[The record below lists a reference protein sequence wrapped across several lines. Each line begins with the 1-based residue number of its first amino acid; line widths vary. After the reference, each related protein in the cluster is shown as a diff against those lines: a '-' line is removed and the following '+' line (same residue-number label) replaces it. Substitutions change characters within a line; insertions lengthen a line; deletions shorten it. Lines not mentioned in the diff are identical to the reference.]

1 MKLWKMLKGPRQAL
15 KKVKFI
21 YEPYRKAKV
30 DYVTKKRR
38 KALHRDGVETINSI
52 EKALT
57 DYGVTYFADY
67 GTLLGIIR
75 DHDFIQWDNDLDYGL
90 IVDDDFDWDKF
101 EKHMNRHGF
110 NKIREFSLME
120 KITEQTYS
128 YKNSELTVDFFAK
141 LYDNKRLASYIYYHM
156 QEYKYQ
162 SEMDFHVRKMMYTI
176 VNATKEVR
184 FKGTHVTVPD
194 NAEQYLESAYS
205 KKWRIP
211 DPVCDI
217 YTLGVELEELSILG
231 KGIFD

>member
-1 MKLWKMLKGPRQAL
+1 MGLWKMLQGPRKIL

-21 YEPYRKAKV
+21 YEPYKKAKIA
-30 DYVTKKRR
+30 YIGKRKR
-38 KALHRDGVETINSI
+38 KILRKNGVETI
-52 EKALT
+52 EMVETALAE
-57 DYGVTYFADY
+57 YGVTYFADY

-75 DHDFIQWDNDLDYGL
+75 EHDFIQWDDDMDYGM

-101 EKHMNRHGF
+101 EQHMNRHGLK
-110 NKIREFSLME
+110 KIRQFSLTG

-128 YKNSELTVDFFAK
+128 YKNSTLAVDFFAK
-141 LYDNKRLASYIYYHM
+141 LYDNQRLVSYIYYRM